1 MEPWVLAVVLKPF
14 AALVLFGLIA
24 LPCRLLVQ
32 RYMRDGKLKRLLLTP
47 LDRKQA
53 ARYRQAQADKPLL
66 KSE

>member
-1 MEPWVLAVVLKPF
+1 MEPWVLAIILKPF

-32 RYMRDGKLKRLLLTP
+32 RHMKEGKLKRFLLTP

-53 ARYRQAQADKPLL
+53 ARYRDASADQTFL
-66 KSE
+66 KGK